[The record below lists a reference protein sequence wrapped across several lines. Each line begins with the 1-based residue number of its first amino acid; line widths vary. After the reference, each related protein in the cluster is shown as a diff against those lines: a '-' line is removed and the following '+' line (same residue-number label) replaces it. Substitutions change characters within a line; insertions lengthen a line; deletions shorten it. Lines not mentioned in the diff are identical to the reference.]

1 MRAIRGHGDSS
12 PPGMTNLLVCA
23 TAVAYPPAVA
33 AMVMAQGQ
41 HRIAGRTQ

>member
-12 PPGMTNLLVCA
+12 PPGMTNLLVRA

-33 AMVMAQGQ
+33 VTVPATVR
-41 HRIAGRTQ
+41 HLFAGRTP

>member
-1 MRAIRGHGDSS
+1 MRTIRGHGDSS

-33 AMVMAQGQ
+33 AMVMAPG
-41 HRIAGRTQ
+41 HHHIAGRTA

>member
-33 AMVMAQGQ
+33 AKVMAQGQ

>member
-33 AMVMAQGQ
+33 AMVMAPGQ
-41 HRIAGRTQ
+41 HRIAGRTP

>member
-23 TAVAYPPAVA
+23 TAVAYSPAVA
-33 AMVMAQGQ
+33 AKVMAQGQ
-41 HRIAGRTQ
+41 HRIASRTQ